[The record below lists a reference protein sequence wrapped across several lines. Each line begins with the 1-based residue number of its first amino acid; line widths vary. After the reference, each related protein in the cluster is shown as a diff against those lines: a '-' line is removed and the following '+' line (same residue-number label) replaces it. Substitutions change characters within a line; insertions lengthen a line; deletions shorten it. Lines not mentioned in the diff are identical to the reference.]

1 MSNYTPF
8 NKQIPVQWTTLS
20 PVQNHQRRI
29 WRVWIKSFNEV
40 VTEVGD
46 EDHSEKE
53 MV

>member
-8 NKQIPVQWTTLS
+8 NKQIPVQWITLS
-20 PVQNHQRRI
+20 PVQNHQKRLR
-29 WRVWIKSFNEV
+29 RVWIKSRNEV
-40 VTEVGD
+40 VTKVGD